1 MVQLFYN
8 QYTTKYIT
16 LYCKNNILYCVK
28 ELFFDYKTKV
38 FMLYKWNY
46 YFFIKINLQK
56 QKLFFVSLYIY
67 KHILLVFI

>member
-56 QKLFFVSLYIY
+56 
-67 KHILLVFI
+67 